1 MQQLAGHFSSFV
13 QIPKVAELSGRLSA
27 LQKSLQMNV
36 QREFELLGVGEDNP
50 NPLLLDRLRA
60 CCLVVDALGFSVRPP
75 HQHGATSFA
84 HHFHWLQNPVSPL

>member
-36 QREFELLGVGEDNP
+36 QREFELLGVGEDKP

-60 CCLVVDALGFSVRPP
+60 CCLVVDALGFSVRALS
-75 HQHGATSFA
+75 QHGAICTSSSSLDTCRFC
-84 HHFHWLQNPVSPL
+84 